1 MDLEKKRKKMLCK
14 GRGKGEGKVEVESS
28 FSICDLPDAI
38 LQLIISS
45 LPTKEAIRTSILS
58 KRWEH
63 LWRDISKIELEE
75 GELEERRQ
83 FMQFVTRLLVTC
95 NCSSVK
101 KFSLSCIVGED
112 ANLVNEWLS
121 GFINPKIE
129 ELSLQFEEIPEP
141 LVFPDQLFTCA
152 TLTEFKLDM
161 QHVLKL
167 PSSVHFRCLRTL
179 TLSNI
184 IFSDTY
190 STQRLF
196 SGCPALE
203 DLSLIDCNL
212 KNVEVF
218 CIYSPLLRRIYIREN
233 EDDMLDEDDDDDTG
247 GLNVTNSCKVLIVGT
262 NLKSFAYHG
271 DCMNEYFL
279 VHSTLVIDASIQ
291 VQVPPECYWDR
302 DNTWEID
309 SGNFTFRLLK
319 MLPNV
324 EKLSMSETSI
334 MALSRTTSLLGQLPL
349 FCNLAELVLDPLSSI
364 ELSYAALLTLL
375 RNSPCLQVIE
385 FQGGLS
391 LAKGD
396 ANCVFDPLPVC
407 FSTTLKMIEINGI
420 TGKKDE
426 LFAIKILLQAAS
438 VLDKLRISCYWFS
451 FDLDDRR
458 IGLKRTKELC
468 KQILKYPKR
477 SMDCEIEFE
486 YRKALWSRGLLK
498 KRKKHRKGE
507 RKVESSFSICDL
519 PDVILQLIISSLP
532 TKEAIQTSILSKRW
546 KHLWRDISKIEL
558 KEGKPEERQ
567 QFMHFVARLL
577 VACNCSTLEKF
588 SLTCNVDKDASR
600 VNEWL
605 CGFINPKIQELCL
618 RLYGI
623 EEPLVFPDQLF
634 TCATL
639 TNFELDMQHVFNL
652 PSSVHFQCLRT
663 LTLSNIIFPDSS
675 SAQQLFCG
683 CPALEDL
690 SLINCNLKNVQAVCI
705 CSPLLRRIYIQE
717 NKDDMLY
724 DIGLLS
730 DTIRCKVLIV
740 GTNLKSFTYHGDGM
754 NIFSFLIQ
762 P

>member
-83 FMQFVTRLLVTC
+83 FMHFVTRLLVTC

-101 KFSLSCIVGED
+101 KFSLSCIV
-112 ANLVNEWLS
+112 
-121 GFINPKIE
+121 
-129 ELSLQFEEIPEP
+129 
-141 LVFPDQLFTCA
+141 
-152 TLTEFKLDM
+152 EFKLDM

-486 YRKALWSRGLLK
+486 YS
-498 KRKKHRKGE
+498 
-507 RKVESSFSICDL
+507 
-519 PDVILQLIISSLP
+519 
-532 TKEAIQTSILSKRW
+532 
-546 KHLWRDISKIEL
+546 
-558 KEGKPEERQ
+558 
-567 QFMHFVARLL
+567 
-577 VACNCSTLEKF
+577 
-588 SLTCNVDKDASR
+588 
-600 VNEWL
+600 
-605 CGFINPKIQELCL
+605 
-618 RLYGI
+618 
-623 EEPLVFPDQLF
+623 
-634 TCATL
+634 
-639 TNFELDMQHVFNL
+639 
-652 PSSVHFQCLRT
+652 
-663 LTLSNIIFPDSS
+663 
-675 SAQQLFCG
+675 
-683 CPALEDL
+683 
-690 SLINCNLKNVQAVCI
+690 
-705 CSPLLRRIYIQE
+705 
-717 NKDDMLY
+717 
-724 DIGLLS
+724 
-730 DTIRCKVLIV
+730 
-740 GTNLKSFTYHGDGM
+740 
-754 NIFSFLIQ
+754 
-762 P
+762 

>member
-1 MDLEKKRKKMLCK
+1 M
-14 GRGKGEGKVEVESS
+14 
-28 FSICDLPDAI
+28 F
-38 LQLIISS
+38 
-45 LPTKEAIRTSILS
+45 
-58 KRWEH
+58 
-63 LWRDISKIELEE
+63 
-75 GELEERRQ
+75 
-83 FMQFVTRLLVTC
+83 
-95 NCSSVK
+95 
-101 KFSLSCIVGED
+101 
-112 ANLVNEWLS
+112 
-121 GFINPKIE
+121 
-129 ELSLQFEEIPEP
+129 
-141 LVFPDQLFTCA
+141 
-152 TLTEFKLDM
+152 
-161 QHVLKL
+161 
-167 PSSVHFRCLRTL
+167 
-179 TLSNI
+179 
-184 IFSDTY
+184 
-190 STQRLF
+190 
-196 SGCPALE
+196 
-203 DLSLIDCNL
+203 
-212 KNVEVF
+212 
-218 CIYSPLLRRIYIREN
+218 
-233 EDDMLDEDDDDDTG
+233 
-247 GLNVTNSCKVLIVGT
+247 
-262 NLKSFAYHG
+262 
-271 DCMNEYFL
+271 
-279 VHSTLVIDASIQ
+279 
-291 VQVPPECYWDR
+291 
-302 DNTWEID
+302 
-309 SGNFTFRLLK
+309 
-319 MLPNV
+319 PNV
-324 EKLSMSETSI
+324 EKLSMSKTSI

-375 RNSPCLQVIE
+375 RNSPCLQVIK

-396 ANCVFDPLPVC
+396 ANCIFDPLPVC
-407 FSTTLKMIEINGI
+407 FMALLE
-420 TGKKDE
+420 KKDE

-486 YRKALWSRGLLK
+486 YIELLSFMTYVPKEEKAAAFRMPRLLFRESSLEPGLLK
-498 KRKKHRKGE
+498 KHKKHRKGE
-507 RKVESSFSICDL
+507 GKVESSFSICDL

-546 KHLWRDISKIEL
+546 EHLWRDISNIEL

-577 VACNCSTLEKF
+577 VACNCSSLEKF

-605 CGFINPKIQELCL
+605 YGFINPKIQELCL

-652 PSSVHFQCLRT
+652 PSSVHFRCLRT

-675 SAQQLFCG
+675 STQQLFCG

-690 SLINCNLKNVQAVCI
+690 SLINCNLKNVRAVCI
-705 CSPLLRRIYIQE
+705 CSPMLRRIYIQE

-740 GTNLKSFTYHGDGM
+740 GTNLKSFTYHGNGM
-754 NIFSFLIQ
+754 NDFFFSYSTVIDASIQ
-762 P
+762 VDYVYDACVFGLPSANLSIPSISISLYKNWVSAFNDGANVACF

>member
-1 MDLEKKRKKMLCK
+1 MDLEKKRKKLCK

-63 LWRDISKIELEE
+63 LWRDISNIELEE
-75 GELEERRQ
+75 GEVEERRQ
-83 FMQFVTRLLVTC
+83 FMHFVTRLLVTC

-203 DLSLIDCNL
+203 DLSLIDYNL
-212 KNVEVF
+212 KNVEVV

-247 GLNVTNSCKVLIVGT
+247 S
-262 NLKSFAYHG
+262 
-271 DCMNEYFL
+271 
-279 VHSTLVIDASIQ
+279 STS
-291 VQVPPECYWDR
+291 DR

-319 MLPNV
+319 MFPNV
-324 EKLSMSETSI
+324 EKLSMSKTSI

-375 RNSPCLQVIE
+375 RNSPCLQVIKFQTYRIKENKGIVQADLE
-385 FQGGLS
+385 FARESS
-391 LAKGD
+391 LE
-396 ANCVFDPLPVC
+396 P
-407 FSTTLKMIEINGI
+407 
-420 TGKKDE
+420 
-426 LFAIKILLQAAS
+426 
-438 VLDKLRISCYWFS
+438 
-451 FDLDDRR
+451 
-458 IGLKRTKELC
+458 
-468 KQILKYPKR
+468 
-477 SMDCEIEFE
+477 
-486 YRKALWSRGLLK
+486 GLLK
-498 KRKKHRKGE
+498 KHKKHRKGE
-507 RKVESSFSICDL
+507 GKVESSFSICDL

-546 KHLWRDISKIEL
+546 EHLWRDISNIEL

-577 VACNCSTLEKF
+577 VACNCSSLEKF

-605 CGFINPKIQELCL
+605 YGFINPKIQELCL

-652 PSSVHFQCLRT
+652 PSSVHFRCLRT

-675 SAQQLFCG
+675 STQQLFCG

-690 SLINCNLKNVQAVCI
+690 SLINCNLKNVRAVCI
-705 CSPLLRRIYIQE
+705 CSPMLRRIYIQE

-740 GTNLKSFTYHGDGM
+740 GTNLKSFTYHGNGM
-754 NIFSFLIQ
+754 NDFFFSYSTVIDASIQ
-762 P
+762 VDYVYDACVFGLPSANLSIPSISISLYKNWVSAFNDGANVACF